1 MAKRKTAKAEKIV
14 DLKPKTEKITDEQLQ
29 KVQNIVNAINRAQ
42 LELGM
47 METKKHSLLHQVA
60 NIQEQLTVMQAELE
74 KEYGSGDIN
83 IQDGTINRRE
93 NVEADKK
100 D

>member
-1 MAKRKTAKAEKIV
+1 MAKRKTPKGEKIV
-14 DLKPKTEKITDEQLQ
+14 NLKPKADKITDEQLQ
-29 KVQNIVNAINRAQ
+29 KVQSIVNAINRAQ

-47 METKKHSLLHQVA
+47 IETKKHSLLHQVA
-60 NIQEQLTVMQAELE
+60 NIQDQLTVMQTELE

-83 IQDGTINRRE
+83 IQDGTINRKE

>member
-1 MAKRKTAKAEKIV
+1 
-14 DLKPKTEKITDEQLQ
+14 
-29 KVQNIVNAINRAQ
+29 
-42 LELGM
+42 M

-60 NIQEQLTVMQAELE
+60 NSQEQLTVMQAELE